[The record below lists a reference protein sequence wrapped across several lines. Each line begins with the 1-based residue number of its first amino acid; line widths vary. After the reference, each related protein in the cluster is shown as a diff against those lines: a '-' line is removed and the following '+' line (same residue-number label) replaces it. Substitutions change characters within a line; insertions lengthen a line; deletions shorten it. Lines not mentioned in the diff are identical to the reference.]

1 MAFVQSCRHIPKC
14 CVFWWIAVSVLDN
27 KCKHNHQSVNQ
38 KDFSCAFK
46 CKSQHIPNLELSSVP
61 VELWLLYPC
70 GVCCE
75 TGIAFWNENVHPK
88 EGKQDVRAC
97 CIPAT
102 LQEMQVLKL
111 LGDCSSDHSA
121 FRRTGVNMVIANV
134 KAFWLKTAEAQKMM
148 TEAITVFTWS

>member
-1 MAFVQSCRHIPKC
+1 M
-14 CVFWWIAVSVLDN
+14 SVLDN
-27 KCKHNHQSVNQ
+27 KCKHNHQSVKQ

-61 VELWLLYPC
+61 APHLSVELWLLNLC

-75 TGIAFWNENVHPK
+75 IGIAFGDENVHPK
-88 EGKQDVRAC
+88 ERKQDVRAR

-121 FRRTGVNMVIANV
+121 FKRAGVNMVMVNV
-134 KAFWLKTAEAQKMM
+134 KAF
-148 TEAITVFTWS
+148 